1 MRRTKS
7 HELLSVRMEIWYYLP
22 KHLIMITAE
31 YLPGCLNHQADWES
45 RNQKN
50 STEWKLCPQVFHKIF
65 QEVSQP
71 QIRLSAS
78 TLSNHLPA
86 YYSWK
91 PGPISLALGP
101 LEQTWSHKQLYVF
114 PKFSLILIHRVLRK
128 VELEKVPF
136 FILSAPTWQS
146 QTFYQGLICLSM
158 KNPLLLPQYPN
169 L

>member
-1 MRRTKS
+1 MRGTKS
-7 HELLSVRMEIWYYLP
+7 HELLRVRMEIWYYLP
-22 KHLIMITAE
+22 KYLIMITAE

-50 STEWKLCPQVFHKIF
+50 STEWKLCPEVFYKIF

-71 QIRLSAS
+71 EIRLSAS
-78 TLSNHLPA
+78 RLSNHLPA
-86 YYSWK
+86 SYSWK
-91 PGPISLALGP
+91 PGSNSLALDP

-114 PKFSLILIHRVLRK
+114 PKFSLILIHMVLRK
-128 VELEKVPF
+128 VELEKFPS

-146 QTFYQGLICLSM
+146 QTFYQELIYLSM
-158 KNPLLLPQYPN
+158 KNPLLLPQHPN